1 MANAKINNILIPN
14 VTKLPSKENVENL
27 NKLNPG
33 EKSEFKGLLDTAL
46 EKQNPSLSSSSQ
58 NALGAT
64 EAQKPQGLHLS
75 THAIKRLQERNLTL
89 DKEEYTKLQ
98 TALDR
103 LKQKGGQD
111 SLVITN
117 KAAYIL
123 DVPKNMI
130 VTAIDKGS
138 INDNVFTKIDSTILM
153 N

>member
-46 EKQNPSLSSSSQ
+46 EKQNPASQ

>member
-1 MANAKINNILIPN
+1 MANPKINNILIPN
-14 VTKLPSKENVENL
+14 VTKLPSKDNVEKS

-33 EKSEFKGLLDTAL
+33 QQSEFKSLLEGTI
-46 EKQNPSLSSSSQ
+46 E
-58 NALGAT
+58 
-64 EAQKPQGLHLS
+64 QKPAQTDALQALTQTQPKGIHLS
-75 THAIKRLQERNLTL
+75 THALRRLQERNMTM
-89 DKEEYTKLQ
+89 DKEEFAKLQ

-103 LKQKGGQD
+103 LKVKGGQD
-111 SLVITN
+111 SLVITD

-138 INDNVFTKIDSTILM
+138 INENVFTKIDSTILM